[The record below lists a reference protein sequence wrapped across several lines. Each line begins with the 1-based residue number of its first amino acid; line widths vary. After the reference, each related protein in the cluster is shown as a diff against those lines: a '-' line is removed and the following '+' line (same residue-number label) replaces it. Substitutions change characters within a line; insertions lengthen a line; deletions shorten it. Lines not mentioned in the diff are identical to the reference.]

1 MNLVTSLQ
9 VWMRV
14 GLVLLTFI
22 LMPLVVVEA
31 QDGNGDQKKAI
42 QAVLDKQIVAWN
54 HGDIEGF
61 MAGYWQSPE
70 LIYLSNDK
78 VTRGWQTLLDHYRK
92 VYKSPGAAEMGS
104 LELNEEEIN
113 ILGADA
119 AIVWGKY
126 RVITAEGKQRG
137 GLYTLAM
144 RKLPEGWRTV
154 YDRTTS
160 EQQ

>member
-1 MNLVTSLQ
+1 LKRSLLSVFRCNPSTLQ
-9 VWMRV
+9 PFHPPPR
-14 GLVLLTFI
+14 LRS
-22 LMPLVVVEA
+22 
-31 QDGNGDQKKAI
+31 DR
-42 QAVLDKQIVAWN
+42 DKQIVAWN
-54 HGDIEGF
+54 NGDIEGF

-70 LIYLSNDK
+70 LIYLSNHK
-78 VTRGWQTLLDHYRK
+78 VTRGRQPLLDRYRK
-92 VYKSPGAAEMGS
+92 VYKSPGAAEMGT

-126 RVITAEGKQRG
+126 RVIAAEGKQHG

-144 RKLPEGWRTV
+144 HKFPEGWRTV